1 MQQILRNIPLKRP
14 GEPDEVAATV
24 LWLLGPEASY
34 VNGQAINVCG
44 GLEMD

>member
-1 MQQILRNIPLKRP
+1 MSVAGLTANATC
-14 GEPDEVAATV
+14 EVSSV
-24 LWLLGPEASY
+24 VVWLLGDGAGY